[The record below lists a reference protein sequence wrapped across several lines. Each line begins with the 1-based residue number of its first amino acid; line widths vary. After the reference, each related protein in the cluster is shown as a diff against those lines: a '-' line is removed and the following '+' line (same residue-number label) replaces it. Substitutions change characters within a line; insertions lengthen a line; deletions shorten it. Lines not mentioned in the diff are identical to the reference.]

1 MKMHY
6 LFFTFTETEKL
17 LHKVHLNGKSDKKRM
32 TETVLSLVLS

>member
-17 LHKVHLNGKSDKKRM
+17 LHKVHLKVKSDKKRM